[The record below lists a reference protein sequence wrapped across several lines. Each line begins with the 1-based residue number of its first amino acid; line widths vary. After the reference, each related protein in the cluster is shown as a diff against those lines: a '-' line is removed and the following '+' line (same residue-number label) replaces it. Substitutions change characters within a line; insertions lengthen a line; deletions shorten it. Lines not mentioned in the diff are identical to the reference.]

1 MSNNIIN
8 QINEEL
14 NSLKKQLNKF
24 IDTVN
29 YLSNAKNDVE
39 NAVNAVI
46 TSETFL
52 NTKVEELKS
61 THNSFLKLS
70 DTINNIIQKID
81 SIDFPERLTSIE
93 SSIKDTLSI
102 LTETKDSTLLE
113 LNKASEV
120 ISNADFD
127 GRFKTLESLIESSNT
142 NSFDLVKS
150 INKLKIPDTMQ
161 SFELSINKRLHESLK
176 DVQKKND
183 EIAVTNTKIITDLN
197 LPLKIDKLDLS
208 ISGIMAAIQAIQ
220 SRLDLLD
227 RNMSDK
233 FRDLQDYQKLNLE
246 AVILDNSKKQK
257 YLNYFLIVIGFINIS
272 LLVFV
277 LLKK

>member
-1 MSNNIIN
+1 MASNIIN

-14 NSLKKQLNKF
+14 NSLKSQLNKF

-29 YLSNAKNDVE
+29 YLSNAKNDVA
-39 NAVNAVI
+39 NAVNAVN

-52 NTKVEELKS
+52 NSKVEELKN

-70 DTINNIIQKID
+70 DTVNNIIQKID

-93 SSIKDTLSI
+93 TSIKDTLSI
-102 LTETKDSTLLE
+102 LNETKDSTLLE

-120 ISNADFD
+120 ITNADFD
-127 GRFKTLESLIESSNT
+127 GRFKTLESLVESSNT
-142 NSFDLVKS
+142 NSFNLVKS
-150 INKLKIPDTMQ
+150 INSLQIAETIQ
-161 SFELSINKRLHESLK
+161 SFEESIRKRLHESLK
-176 DVQKKND
+176 DVQKKN
-183 EIAVTNTKIITDLN
+183 EELAVANTKIITELN

-220 SRLDLLD
+220 GRLDLLD
-227 RNMSDK
+227 RNISDK
-233 FRDLQDYQKLNLE
+233 FKDLQEFQKFNIE
-246 AVILDNSKKQK
+246 AIILDNSKKQK
-257 YLNYFLIVIGFINIS
+257 NLNYFLIIIGFINIS